1 MGFLTIVI
9 VATIFLLPGI
19 VMALVPGLPGLLYM
33 FIIACIFGL
42 VNSFVNLSGTEV
54 GILAAI
60 VGIAMLI
67 DMFSGVVGAKW
78 GGAHWSSLFSGII
91 GLVVGTF
98 IIPIPILGSLIG
110 LFLGVLISEWYITR
124 DMRKAQKAA
133 LGSLAGSA
141 VGITANVIA
150 AILFVSLFLFF
161 VLR

>member
-1 MGFLTIVI
+1 
-9 VATIFLLPGI
+9 
-19 VMALVPGLPGLLYM
+19 
-33 FIIACIFGL
+33 
-42 VNSFVNLSGTEV
+42 VNLSGTEV

-78 GGAHWSSLFSGII
+78 GGAHWSSLLSGII